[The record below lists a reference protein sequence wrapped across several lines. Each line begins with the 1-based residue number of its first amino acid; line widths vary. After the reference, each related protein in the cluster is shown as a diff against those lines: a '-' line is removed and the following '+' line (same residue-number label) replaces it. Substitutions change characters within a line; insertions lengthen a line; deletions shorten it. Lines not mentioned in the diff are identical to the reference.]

1 MAVAMVRLMA
11 FLLAAC
17 LANGQSSQP
26 EFQTQP
32 LTADEIMA
40 RVAANQ
46 DRNEAL
52 RKEYAYK
59 QHVRI
64 ATHKPKSRM
73 MREETADYEVL
84 PLPDGPQKQLKMLTG
99 RYWDKDKDQYGDFK
113 GERAPANGRTDADLV
128 HSLRNHEPVPEG
140 GRTDA
145 DLIRNLRSHLL
156 DDNSKD
162 GLARDL
168 FPLTS
173 EEQKDYEFTLLG
185 QEVESGHNVYRIAFV
200 PKNKQERTWAGEAF
214 IDTAEFQPV
223 RAFTKM
229 SRSLPFLVRTMWFDL
244 PGIGF
249 NVVYERIADGVWFPS
264 VFGTEFRLHVGPM
277 LFFNRDVSISLE
289 NSGFEHKPAETQ

>member
-1 MAVAMVRLMA
+1 
-11 FLLAAC
+11 
-17 LANGQSSQP
+17 
-26 EFQTQP
+26 
-32 LTADEIMA
+32 
-40 RVAANQ
+40 
-46 DRNEAL
+46 
-52 RKEYAYK
+52 
-59 QHVRI
+59 
-64 ATHKPKSRM
+64 
-73 MREETADYEVL
+73 
-84 PLPDGPQKQLKMLTG
+84 MLTG

-200 PKNKQERTWAGEAF
+200 PKNKQEGHR
-214 IDTAEFQPV
+214 
-223 RAFTKM
+223 RARRSSIRRNSSPLGRSPRCRGLSHFWCGRCGSICRELDSTLSGTK
-229 SRSLPFLVRTMWFDL
+229 
-244 PGIGF
+244 
-249 NVVYERIADGVWFPS
+249 RIADGVWFPS

-289 NSGFEHKPAETQ
+289 NSGNLNISRRRRSEGRNVGVESQFC